1 MLAKYSTRPGGES
14 YEGMR
19 EVYCCRVSTYCPEE
33 IVGRMASTHTRAT
46 SAMPIGCFQRK
57 ILRRKFSA
65 ASMKNMAWC
74 FHLATYKIKV
84 NLDNWIESNIAIMAL
99 RGSKPG
105 HHVET
110 GGTFVST
117 NVTCRFYLRL
127 QWGWQFSSPARQ
139 THSEFQSLYSYSAAL
154 FCILSASIYYSSPI
168 SHKFQL
174 KGQ

>member
-1 MLAKYSTRPGGES
+1 MTLVKIRAAGFCWAQQPLVWQSCRP
-14 YEGMR
+14 
-19 EVYCCRVSTYCPEE
+19 
-33 IVGRMASTHTRAT
+33 
-46 SAMPIGCFQRK
+46 K
-57 ILRRKFSA
+57 KFSA
-65 ASMKNMAWC
+65 ASMKNMTRC

-84 NLDNWIESNIAIMAL
+84 NLDHWIESNIAIMAL

-174 KGQ
+174 RPIEWSLGKLEMILLF